1 MLRKF
6 SILTFLLSTTI
17 SVMGYLYPSTFYGKK
32 YFQKFVPIGDNAGME
47 PDWFHIFFVGLA
59 VASLVGIFIFK
70 EDSKK
75 D

>member
-1 MLRKF
+1 MLRKL
-6 SILTFLLSTTI
+6 SILTFLLSTTM
-17 SVMGYLYPSTFYGKK
+17 SVMGYLYPASYYGKAH
-32 YFQKFVPIGDNAGME
+32 FQKFVPLDDAFGFE

>member
-6 SILTFLLSTTI
+6 SIVTFVLSTTI
-17 SVMGYLYPSTFYGKK
+17 SVMGYLYPAAYYGTFHFKK
-32 YFQKFVPIGDNAGME
+32 LVPIDDGIGVS

-59 VASLVGIFIFK
+59 VASLVGIFVFK